1 MIITEIIVLKLI
13 KMTPNKQ
20 SKVWEHMK
28 DGGNGK
34 AKCNH
39 CGQEVALAGETTNL
53 SKHLRRHHRIETC
66 PVPP

>member
-1 MIITEIIVLKLI
+1 MA
-13 KMTPNKQ
+13 PNKQ